1 MKKKNLFIILALS
14 LAVTACGNEAKDTKT
29 STEVKEEANTD
40 TNQNVEKKTIYASF
54 YPIYNL
60 TKQIAGDKFDVVA
73 FNSLTT
79 ESHDFEPSAKEIAE
93 LSKSSLMFM
102 NGAGMEDWKDSV
114 EESVDT
120 EMVDTS
126 AGLDLI
132 KADEEADH
140 DHDHDHDHEDA
151 DHDHDH
157 EDADHD
163 HDHEDADHD
172 HEDADHDHD
181 HEDAD
186 HDHDH
191 EDADHDHDHED
202 ADHDHDHEDEADDH
216 DHDHHHHNHGEF
228 DPHTWLSPKNAKA
241 QAKVIADK
249 LSEIDPANK
258 DYYEANYEKIAAE
271 FDSIIE
277 EYTEKFSEVE
287 NKKFI
292 VPHEAFGYV
301 ARDFDLEQIPL
312 ASLTSTADPD
322 AKVMKEVTDLA
333 KAEQIKTV
341 FFEKGGS
348 DKAAK
353 TIADEIGAETAPLST
368 MEFASGEELDK
379 GVTLQE
385 IIKENLENIYKSLA

>member
-1 MKKKNLFIILALS
+1 MKKKNIFMALALA
-14 LAVTACGNEAKDTKT
+14 LAVTACGNQAKESPKTETKQEEN
-29 STEVKEEANTD
+29 TEKQAESKV
-40 TNQNVEKKTIYASF
+40 IYASF

-60 TKQIAGDKFDVVA
+60 TKQIAGDKFEVKA

-93 LSKSSLMFM
+93 LGESKLIFM
-102 NGAGMEDWKDSV
+102 NGAGMEEWKDAVEGSV
-114 EESVDT
+114 GI

-132 KADEEADH
+132 KADHE
-140 DHDHDHDHEDA
+140 DHDHDHEDA
-151 DHDHDH
+151 DHDDH
-157 EDADHD
+157 
-163 HDHEDADHD
+163 DHD

-202 ADHDHDHEDEADDH
+202 ADHDHEDKDHDDH
-216 DHDHHHHNHGEF
+216 DHEDGEEEHHHHHHGAF
-228 DPHTWLSPKNAKA
+228 DPHTWLSPVNAKA

-249 LSEIDPANK
+249 LAEIDPANK
-258 DYYEANYEKIAAE
+258 DYYEKNYEKIAAE
-271 FDSIIE
+271 FDEIIKD
-277 EYTEKFSEVE
+277 YKEKFEKVS

-292 VPHEAFGYV
+292 VPHQAFGYV
-301 ARDFDLEQIPL
+301 ARDFGLEQIPL

-333 KAEQIKTV
+333 KADKIKTV

-353 TIADEIGAETAPLST
+353 TIAEEIGAEVAPLST
-368 MEFASGEELDK
+368 MEFATQEEIDK
-379 GVTLQE
+379 EVTIQE

>member
-1 MKKKNLFIILALS
+1 MKKKNLFIGLALA
-14 LAVTACGNEAKDTKT
+14 LAVTGCGNQAKNDTKPET
-29 STEVKEEANTD
+29 KEEVKTEDKAENKAESK
-40 TNQNVEKKTIYASF
+40 VIYASF

-60 TKQIAGDKFDVVA
+60 TKQIAGDKFEVKA

-93 LSKSSLMFM
+93 LSESQLIFM
-102 NGAGMEDWKDSV
+102 NGAGMEDWKDDV
-114 EESVDT
+114 EGTVDIT
-120 EMVDTS
+120 MVDTS
-126 AGLDLI
+126 QGLDLI
-132 KADEEADH
+132 KAD
-140 DHDHDHDHEDA
+140 HEDA
-151 DHDHDH
+151 DDH
-157 EDADHD
+157 
-163 HDHEDADHD
+163 DHD

-202 ADHDHDHEDEADDH
+202 ADHDHEDADHDDH
-216 DHDHHHHNHGEF
+216 DHEDGEEEHHDHHHGEF
-228 DPHTWLSPKNAKA
+228 DPHTWLSPVNAKA

-258 DYYEANYEKIAAE
+258 DYYEANYEEIAKE
-271 FDSIIE
+271 FDEMIA
-277 EYTEKFSEVE
+277 EYKEKFEKVT

-301 ARDFDLEQIPL
+301 ARDFGLEQIPL

-333 KAEQIKTV
+333 KANQIKTV

-353 TIADEIGAETAPLST
+353 TIADEIGAEAAPLST
-368 MEFASGEELDK
+368 MEFATQEEIEK
-379 GVTLQE
+379 EVTIQE

>member
-1 MKKKNLFIILALS
+1 MKKKNIFMALALA
-14 LAVTACGNEAKDTKT
+14 LAVTGCGNQAKESPKTETKQEEK
-29 STEVKEEANTD
+29 TEKQAESKV
-40 TNQNVEKKTIYASF
+40 IYASF

-60 TKQIAGDKFDVVA
+60 TKQIAGDKFDVKA

-93 LSKSSLMFM
+93 LSDSKLIFM
-102 NGAGMEDWKDSV
+102 NGAGMEEWKDAVEGSV
-114 EESVDT
+114 GI

-132 KADEEADH
+132 KADHEDADH
-140 DHDHDHDHEDA
+140 DHDHEDKDHEDA

-157 EDADHD
+157 EDKD
-163 HDHEDADHD
+163 HDHEDKDHDDHD
-172 HEDADHDHD
+172 HEDG
-181 HEDAD
+181 E
-186 HDHDH
+186 
-191 EDADHDHDHED
+191 EE
-202 ADHDHDHEDEADDH
+202 
-216 DHDHHHHNHGEF
+216 HHHHHHGEF
-228 DPHTWLSPKNAKA
+228 DPHTWLSPINAKA

-249 LSEIDPANK
+249 LAEIDPANK
-258 DYYEANYEKIAAE
+258 DYYEKNYEKIAKE
-271 FDSIIE
+271 FDEIIK
-277 EYTEKFSEVE
+277 EYKEKFEKVT

-301 ARDFDLEQIPL
+301 ARDFGLEQIPL

-333 KAEQIKTV
+333 KADKIKTV

-353 TIADEIGAETAPLST
+353 TIADEIGAEVAPLST
-368 MEFASGEELDK
+368 MEFATQEEIDK
-379 GVTLQE
+379 EVTIQE

>member
-1 MKKKNLFIILALS
+1 MNKKNIFMGLALA
-14 LAVTACGNEAKDTKT
+14 LAVTACGNDAKDDTKT
-29 STEVKEEANTD
+29 ETKTETSQVEESK
-40 TNQNVEKKTIYASF
+40 NQAESSVIYASF

-60 TKQIAGDKFDVVA
+60 TRQIAGDKFDVKA

-93 LSKSSLMFM
+93 LSKSQLIFM
-102 NGAGMEDWKDSV
+102 NGAGMEDWKDDV
-114 EESVDT
+114 EETVDIT
-120 EMVDTS
+120 MVDTS
-126 AGLDLI
+126 KGLDLI
-132 KADEEADH
+132 KADH
-140 DHDHDHDHEDA
+140 DHEDHEDHDHDHEEEEGE
-151 DHDHDH
+151 H
-157 EDADHD
+157 E
-163 HDHEDADHD
+163 
-172 HEDADHDHD
+172 
-181 HEDAD
+181 
-186 HDHDH
+186 
-191 EDADHDHDHED
+191 
-202 ADHDHDHEDEADDH
+202 
-216 DHDHHHHNHGEF
+216 HHHHHHGEF
-228 DPHTWLSPKNAKA
+228 DPHTWLSPKNAKD

-271 FDSIIE
+271 LDSIIE
-277 EYTEKFSEVE
+277 EYTEKFAEAQ

-301 ARDFDLEQIPL
+301 ARDFDLGQIPL

-368 MEFASGEELDK
+368 MEFASQEELDK

>member
-1 MKKKNLFIILALS
+1 MGLALA
-14 LAVTACGNEAKDTKT
+14 LAVTACGNDAKDDTKT
-29 STEVKEEANTD
+29 ETKTETSQVEESK
-40 TNQNVEKKTIYASF
+40 NQAESSVIYASF

-60 TKQIAGDKFDVVA
+60 TRQIAGDKFDVKA

-93 LSKSSLMFM
+93 LSKSQLIFM
-102 NGAGMEDWKDSV
+102 NGAGMEDWKDDV
-114 EESVDT
+114 EETVDIT
-120 EMVDTS
+120 MVDTS
-126 AGLDLI
+126 EGLDLI
-132 KADEEADH
+132 KADHDH
-140 DHDHDHDHEDA
+140 EDHEDHDHDHDHEDA

-157 EDADHD
+157 DHEDAEHD
-163 HDHEDADHD
+163 HDHEEEEGE
-172 HEDADHDHD
+172 HE
-181 HEDAD
+181 
-186 HDHDH
+186 
-191 EDADHDHDHED
+191 
-202 ADHDHDHEDEADDH
+202 
-216 DHDHHHHNHGEF
+216 HHHHHHGEF
-228 DPHTWLSPKNAKA
+228 DPHTWLSPKNAKD

-271 FDSIIE
+271 LDSIIE
-277 EYTEKFSEVE
+277 EYTEKFAEAQ

-301 ARDFDLEQIPL
+301 ARDFGLEQIPL

-368 MEFASGEELDK
+368 MEFASQEELDK

>member
-1 MKKKNLFIILALS
+1 MKKKILFIGLAFALAL
-14 LAVTACGNEAKDTKT
+14 TGCGNQAKDNTKTETKEEVKTEAK
-29 STEVKEEANTD
+29 A
-40 TNQNVEKKTIYASF
+40 EKKDESKVIYASF

-60 TKQIAGDKFDVVA
+60 TKQIAGDKFEVKA

-93 LSKSSLMFM
+93 LGESQLIFM
-102 NGAGMEDWKDSV
+102 NGAGMEEWKDDV
-114 EESVDT
+114 EKTVGIT
-120 EMVDTS
+120 MVDTS
-126 AGLDLI
+126 EGLDLI
-132 KADEEADH
+132 KA
-140 DHDHDHDHEDA
+140 
-151 DHDHDH
+151 
-157 EDADHD
+157 
-163 HDHEDADHD
+163 D

-191 EDADHDHDHED
+191 EDADHDHDHE
-202 ADHDHDHEDEADDH
+202 EGEE
-216 DHDHHHHNHGEF
+216 HHHHHHGQF
-228 DPHTWLSPKNAKA
+228 DPHTWLSPVNAKA

-258 DYYEANYEKIAAE
+258 DYYEGNYEKIAKE
-271 FDSIIE
+271 FDEIIS
-277 EYTEKFSEVE
+277 EYKEKFEKVS

-292 VPHEAFGYV
+292 VPHQAFGYV
-301 ARDFDLEQIPL
+301 ARDFGLEQIPL

-333 KAEQIKTV
+333 KADKIKTV

-353 TIADEIGAETAPLST
+353 TIADEIGAEVAPLST
-368 MEFASGEELDK
+368 MEFATQEEIDK
-379 GVTLQE
+379 EVTIQE

>member
-1 MKKKNLFIILALS
+1 MKKKNIFMILALS
-14 LAVTACGNEAKDTKT
+14 LAVTACGNEAKDNMTN
-29 STEVKEEANTD
+29 TEVKEEESQEANQKEET
-40 TNQNVEKKTIYASF
+40 KTIYASF

-93 LSKSSLMFM
+93 LSKSSLIFI

-132 KADEEADH
+132 KADD
-140 DHDHDHDHEDA
+140 DD
-151 DHDHDH
+151 
-157 EDADHD
+157 DHD

-172 HEDADHDHD
+172 HEDADHDH
-181 HEDAD
+181 
-186 HDHDH
+186 
-191 EDADHDHDHED
+191 
-202 ADHDHDHEDEADDH
+202 EDEEGEH
-216 DHDHHHHNHGEF
+216 EHHHHHHGEF
-228 DPHTWLSPKNAKA
+228 DPHTWLSPKNAKD

-271 FDSIIE
+271 LDSIIE
-277 EYTEKFSEVE
+277 EYTDKFAKVE

-301 ARDFDLEQIPL
+301 ARDFGLEQIPL

-333 KAEQIKTV
+333 KLEQIKTV

-348 DKAAK
+348 DKSAK
-353 TIADEIGAETAPLST
+353 TIAEEISAETAPLST
-368 MEFASGEELDK
+368 MEFASQEELDQE
-379 GVTLQE
+379 VTLQE

>member
-1 MKKKNLFIILALS
+1 MKKKNLFIGLALA
-14 LAVTACGNEAKDTKT
+14 LAVTGCGNQAKNDTKPETKEEVKTEAKAENKAE
-29 STEVKEEANTD
+29 SKV
-40 TNQNVEKKTIYASF
+40 IYASF

-60 TKQIAGDKFDVVA
+60 TKQIAGDKFEVKA

-93 LSKSSLMFM
+93 LSESQLIFM
-102 NGAGMEDWKDSV
+102 NGAGMEDWKDDV
-114 EESVDT
+114 EGTVDIT
-120 EMVDTS
+120 MVDTS
-126 AGLDLI
+126 QGLDLI
-132 KADEEADH
+132 K
-140 DHDHDHDHEDA
+140 
-151 DHDHDH
+151 
-157 EDADHD
+157 
-163 HDHEDADHD
+163 ADHD

-202 ADHDHDHEDEADDH
+202 ADHDHDHEDADHDDH
-216 DHDHHHHNHGEF
+216 DHDHEEGEEHHHHHHGEF
-228 DPHTWLSPKNAKA
+228 DPHTWLSPVNAKA

-271 FDSIIE
+271 FDAITE
-277 EYTEKFSEVE
+277 EYTDKFSGVK

-301 ARDFDLEQIPL
+301 ARDFGLEQIPL

-333 KAEQIKTV
+333 KANQIKTV

-353 TIADEIGAETAPLST
+353 TIADEIGAEVAPLST
-368 MEFASGEELDK
+368 MEFATQEEIDK
-379 GVTLQE
+379 EVTIQE

>member
-1 MKKKNLFIILALS
+1 MKKKKLFMILALS
-14 LAVTACGNEAKDTKT
+14 LAVTACGNEAKDSKT
-29 STEVKEEANTD
+29 STEVKEEVNKDADQNQEIKTD
-40 TNQNVEKKTIYASF
+40 ADQNQETKTIYTSF

-60 TKQIAGDKFDVVA
+60 TKQIAGDKFDVVS

-102 NGAGMEDWKDSV
+102 NGADMENWKDSV
-114 EESVDT
+114 EESVDI

-132 KADEEADH
+132 KADEED
-140 DHDHDHDHEDA
+140 DHDHDHEDA
-151 DHDHDH
+151 DHDH
-157 EDADHD
+157 
-163 HDHEDADHD
+163 
-172 HEDADHDHD
+172 
-181 HEDAD
+181 
-186 HDHDH
+186 
-191 EDADHDHDHED
+191 
-202 ADHDHDHEDEADDH
+202 
-216 DHDHHHHNHGEF
+216 HHHHGDF

-249 LSEIDPANK
+249 LSEVDPANK
-258 DYYEANYEKIAAE
+258 EYYEANYEKIAAE

-277 EYTEKFSEVE
+277 EYTEKFAGVE

-368 MEFASGEELDK
+368 MEFASQEELDK

>member
-1 MKKKNLFIILALS
+1 MKKKNLFMILALS
-14 LAVTACGNEAKDTKT
+14 LAVTACGNEAKDSKT
-29 STEVKEEANTD
+29 STEVKEEVNKDADQNQEIKTD
-40 TNQNVEKKTIYASF
+40 DDQNQETKTIYTSF

-60 TKQIAGDKFDVVA
+60 TKQIAGDKFDVVS

-102 NGAGMEDWKDSV
+102 NGADMENWKDSV
-114 EESVDT
+114 EESVDI

-132 KADEEADH
+132 KADEED
-140 DHDHDHDHEDA
+140 DHDHDHEDA

-157 EDADHD
+157 EEAD

-172 HEDADHDHD
+172 HED
-181 HEDAD
+181 
-186 HDHDH
+186 
-191 EDADHDHDHED
+191 
-202 ADHDHDHEDEADDH
+202 EADDH
-216 DHDHHHHNHGEF
+216 DHHHHHGEF
-228 DPHTWLSPKNAKA
+228 DPHIWLSPKNAKA

-249 LSEIDPANK
+249 LSEVAPANK
-258 DYYEANYEKIAAE
+258 DYFEANYEKIAEE

-277 EYTEKFSEVE
+277 EYTEKFAGVE

-368 MEFASGEELDK
+368 MEFASQEELDK